1 VFVFSGLLRFLTRRR
16 VSSVPENFVDDG
28 AIEDNRGCLP
38 RCRGGGAGMAKTM
51 CHALERRYSHD
62 ASLRLARLIGLNLSS
77 ALSGNLLLLKVA
89 ALEAMHHPTAFSETQ

>member
-1 VFVFSGLLRFLTRRR
+1 
-16 VSSVPENFVDDG
+16 
-28 AIEDNRGCLP
+28 
-38 RCRGGGAGMAKTM
+38 MAKTM
-51 CHALERRYSHD
+51 CHALERLYSH